1 VVHERLQ
8 QAGSASAFLASPQ
21 ATNEDLYAFRLL
33 AEKAGGRLDFR
44 VGDPQQ
50 RTQVREDH
58 VLLRADRN
66 PNTTGALDLGLG
78 RDGVDAILAD
88 CRAGKVKALVLQG
101 PELLRLAS
109 AADALAAVPF
119 IAVMASHDG
128 PGLESANVILPAAAW
143 AEVDG
148 TFTNYQRRV
157 QRIRRAVASPGD
169 ALPRWELAG
178 ALLRRMGAAL
188 AATSARELF
197 AEIAKVVPAYAGL
210 DVRAV
215 GMEGRVIPPDGPAP
229 QEARA

>member
-1 VVHERLQ
+1 M
-8 QAGSASAFLASPQ
+8 
-21 ATNEDLYAFRLL
+21 
-33 AEKAGGRLDFR
+33 GRN
-44 VGDPQQ
+44 GI
-50 RTQVREDH
+50 
-58 VLLRADRN
+58 
-66 PNTTGALDLGLG
+66 
-78 RDGVDAILAD
+78 DAILSA
-88 CRAGKVKALVLQG
+88 CRSGKVKALLLQG
-101 PELLRLAS
+101 PELLRFVG

-128 PGLESANVILPAAAW
+128 PGLERAHVLLPAAAW

-157 QRIRRAVASPGD
+157 QRIQRAVAAPGE

-178 ALLRRMGAAL
+178 ALLRRLGAPL

-197 AEIAKVVPAYAGL
+197 VEIARVVPAYAGL

-215 GMEGRVIPPDGPAP
+215 GAAGRVIPPDGPAP